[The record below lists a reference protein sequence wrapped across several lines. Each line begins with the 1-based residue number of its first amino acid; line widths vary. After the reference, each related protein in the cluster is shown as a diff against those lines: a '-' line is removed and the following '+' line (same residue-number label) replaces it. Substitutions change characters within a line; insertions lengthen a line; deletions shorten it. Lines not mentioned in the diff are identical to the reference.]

1 MPVRPNPSSSPRTLR
16 VPTVTRRVARLS
28 VASVLLAVALA
39 GCSTFQ
45 KGSTAAFVDGQP
57 ISKSEVAQVTQQY
70 NDSLS
75 TSAQDR
81 LQEPQ
86 TLGLLILAPF
96 VLNQAKAS
104 GSWVPDE
111 RYNAALAKVPDPS
124 QGTKNLVGVSIA
136 LQPGVL
142 TDADV
147 TAVVAALKKAN
158 VQLDPRYGTFDPST
172 GGFLPP
178 ENNWIRPTATATQ
191 AATGSGAGAPAPTE
205 APSAATPGAT
215 GTATAPATAP
225 ATTGP

>member
-16 VPTVTRRVARLS
+16 VPTVTRRVGRLS
-28 VASVLLAVALA
+28 VAAGLLALALT
-39 GCSTFQ
+39 GCTTFQ

-57 ISKSEVAQVTQQY
+57 ISTSEVAQVTQQY
-70 NDSLS
+70 NDNLS

-96 VLNQAKAS
+96 VLDQAKAS

-111 RYNAALAKVPDPS
+111 RYNAALAKVPDAS
-124 QGTKNLVGVSIA
+124 QGTKDLVGVSIA

-142 TDADV
+142 SDADV
-147 TAVVAALKKAN
+147 TAIVAALKKAD

-178 ENNWIRPTATATQ
+178 NNNWIRPTPTPPQ
-191 AATGSGAGAPAPTE
+191 APAGSETQGPTE
-205 APSAATPGAT
+205 EP
-215 GTATAPATAP
+215 TAPATAP

>member
-1 MPVRPNPSSSPRTLR
+1 MPVRPIPSSSPRTLR
-16 VPTVTRRVARLS
+16 VPTVTRRVGRLS
-28 VASVLLAVALA
+28 VAAGLLALALT
-39 GCSTFQ
+39 GCTTFQ

-57 ISKSEVAQVTQQY
+57 ISRSEVAQVTQQY
-70 NDSLS
+70 NDNLS

-96 VLNQAKAS
+96 VLDQAKAS

-111 RYNAALAKVPDPS
+111 RYNAALAKVPNASP
-124 QGTKNLVGVSIA
+124 GTKDLIGVSIA

-142 TDADV
+142 SDKDV
-147 TAVVAALKKAN
+147 TAIVAALKKAD

-178 ENNWIRPTATATQ
+178 NNNWIRPTATATS
-191 AATGSGAGAPAPTE
+191 APTGSGTQGPTE
-205 APSAATPGAT
+205 EPTAPS
-215 GTATAPATAP
+215 TAP

>member
-16 VPTVTRRVARLS
+16 VPTVTRRVGRLS
-28 VASVLLAVALA
+28 VAAGLLALALT
-39 GCSTFQ
+39 GCTTFQ

-57 ISKSEVAQVTQQY
+57 ISRSEVAQVTQQY
-70 NDSLS
+70 NDNLS

-96 VLNQAKAS
+96 VLDQAKAS

-111 RYNAALAKVPDPS
+111 RYNAALAKVPNASP
-124 QGTKNLVGVSIA
+124 GTKDLIGVSIA

-142 TDADV
+142 SDKDV
-147 TAVVAALKKAN
+147 TAIVAALKKAD

-178 ENNWIRPTATATQ
+178 NNN
-191 AATGSGAGAPAPTE
+191 
-205 APSAATPGAT
+205 
-215 GTATAPATAP
+215 
-225 ATTGP
+225 

>member
-1 MPVRPNPSSSPRTLR
+1 MT
-16 VPTVTRRVARLS
+16 
-28 VASVLLAVALA
+28 
-39 GCSTFQ
+39 
-45 KGSTAAFVDGQP
+45 K
-57 ISKSEVAQVTQQY
+57 QY
-70 NDSLS
+70 NDTLS

-111 RYNAALAKVPDPS
+111 RYNAALAKVPDALP
-124 QGTKNLVGVSIA
+124 GTKDLIGVSIA
-136 LQPGVL
+136 LQPGIL

-147 TAVVAALKKAN
+147 TAIVDGLKKAN

-172 GGFLPP
+172 GGFLAPD
-178 ENNWIRPTATATQ
+178 NNWIRPTATPAP
-191 AATGSGAGAPAPTE
+191 GGAPT
-205 APSAATPGAT
+205 ATPAP
-215 GTATAPATAP
+215 TATAPATGS

>member
-1 MPVRPNPSSSPRTLR
+1 MPR
-16 VPTVTRRVARLS
+16 VSRRIG
-28 VASVLLAVALA
+28 LLAAVAALA
-39 GCSTFQ
+39 LTGCSTFA
-45 KGSTAAFVDGQP
+45 KGSTAAFVNGQS
-57 ISKSEVAQVTQQY
+57 ISKSEVADVTQQY
-70 NDSLS
+70 NDTLS

-111 RYNAALAKVPDPS
+111 RYNAALAKVPDALP
-124 QGTKNLVGVSIA
+124 GTKDLVGVSIA
-136 LQPGVL
+136 LQPGIL

-147 TAVVAALKKAN
+147 TAIVDGLKKAN

-172 GGFLPP
+172 GGFLAPD
-178 ENNWIRPTATATQ
+178 NNWIRPTATPAPGGAPTAT
-191 AATGSGAGAPAPTE
+191 PAPT
-205 APSAATPGAT
+205 A
-215 GTATAPATAP
+215 TATATAP

>member
-1 MPVRPNPSSSPRTLR
+1 MPVRPYPSTPSTPRRPRTLS
-16 VPTVTRRVARLS
+16 VPRRARVA
-28 VASVLLAVALA
+28 ASTLVTLVALA
-39 GCSTFQ
+39 LALTACSTFE
-45 KGSTAAFVDGQP
+45 KTRTAAFVNGQA
-57 ISKSEVAQVTQQY
+57 ISDAEVAQVTQQY
-70 NDSLS
+70 NDTLS

-111 RYNAALAKVPDPS
+111 RYNAALAKVPDAS
-124 QGTKNLVGVSIA
+124 QGTKDLVGVSIA

-142 TDADV
+142 NDADV
-147 TAVVAALKKAN
+147 TAVVNALKKAN

-172 GGFLPP
+172 GGFLAPD
-178 ENNWIRPTATATQ
+178 NNWLRPTATASQAPAGAPPATQ
-191 AATGSGAGAPAPTE
+191 APTGGAPDTTAPTATGS
-205 APSAATPGAT
+205 
-215 GTATAPATAP
+215 

>member
-1 MPVRPNPSSSPRTLR
+1 M
-16 VPTVTRRVARLS
+16 VTRRVGRLS
-28 VASVLLAVALA
+28 VAAGLLALALT
-39 GCSTFQ
+39 GCTTFQ
-45 KGSTAAFVDGQP
+45 KGSTAAFVDGRP
-57 ISKSEVAQVTQQY
+57 ISTSEVAQVTQQY
-70 NDSLS
+70 NDNLS

-96 VLNQAKAS
+96 VLDQAKAS

-124 QGTKNLVGVSIA
+124 QGTKDLVGVSIA

-142 TDADV
+142 SDADV
-147 TAVVAALKKAN
+147 TAIVAALKKAN

-178 ENNWIRPTATATQ
+178 NNNWIRPTPTPTQ
-191 AATGSGAGAPAPTE
+191 APAGSETQGPTE
-205 APSAATPGAT
+205 EP
-215 GTATAPATAP
+215 TAPATAP

>member
-1 MPVRPNPSSSPRTLR
+1 M
-16 VPTVTRRVARLS
+16 VTRRVGRLS
-28 VASVLLAVALA
+28 VAAGLLALALT
-39 GCSTFQ
+39 GCTTFE
-45 KGSTAAFVDGQP
+45 KGSTAAFVDGRP
-57 ISKSEVAQVTQQY
+57 ISTSEVAQVTQQY
-70 NDSLS
+70 NDNLS

-96 VLNQAKAS
+96 VLDQAKAS

-124 QGTKNLVGVSIA
+124 QGTKDLVGVSIA

-142 TDADV
+142 SDKDV
-147 TAVVAALKKAN
+147 AAIVAALKKAN
-158 VQLDPRYGTFDPST
+158 VELDPRYGTFDPST

-178 ENNWIRPTATATQ
+178 NNNWIRPSPTASQ
-191 AATGSGAGAPAPTE
+191 APAGAETQGPTE
-205 APSAATPGAT
+205 EP
-215 GTATAPATAP
+215 TAPAP